1 MDKRIAVEQF
11 LNVPLGEERG
21 FSFRPG
27 RRSLGVRILRGLGV
41 TFAVLLGLAIVGGSI
56 APVDVAGHAVE
67 RAPAGPAPTQATL
80 MEAAPTVTPARASSP
95 TVPAADT
102 VPAAVSAP
110 SASAAAQARP
120 QSP

>member
-11 LNVPLGEERG
+11 LNVPLGDERR
-21 FSFRPG
+21 FSFRAG

-56 APVDVAGHAVE
+56 APVDVAGHSVV
-67 RAPAGPAPTQATL
+67 RAPAGPVPTQATL
-80 MEAAPTVTPARASSP
+80 IEAAPAVTPAMASSP
-95 TVPAADT
+95 AG
-102 VPAAVSAP
+102 PAAVTAP
-110 SASAAAQARP
+110 AAAPAPTASAAAEARP